1 MEAREQTITYS
12 ARVLDEAT
20 HPKNMRRM
28 SDPDAC
34 GIVHGCCGD
43 TMEIYLRLDGE
54 TIKDA
59 TFMTD
64 GHESAIAC
72 GSMLTTLVRG
82 RSMEA
87 ADKISPEELME
98 ALGGLPEAKH
108 HCAKL
113 TVNTLLEAV
122 ADRRA
127 GERASGQATEK
138 TEG

>member
-1 MEAREQTITYS
+1 METREQTITYS
-12 ARVLDEAT
+12 DRVLDEAT

-28 SDPDAC
+28 PDPDAR
-34 GIVHGCCGD
+34 GIVHGRCGD

-54 TIKDA
+54 TIKEA
-59 TFMTD
+59 TFTTD

-87 ADKISPEELME
+87 AGKISPEELME

-113 TVNTLLEAV
+113 TVNTFLEAI

>member
-1 MEAREQTITYS
+1 MVIDDAIKTMQSKITAASAGAQMKVVKMSDEEARIT
-12 ARVLDEAT
+12 VLA
-20 HPKNMRRM
+20 P
-28 SDPDAC
+28 A
-34 GIVHGCCGD
+34 GD
-43 TMEIYLRLDGE
+43 LQA
-54 TIKDA
+54 IKDA